1 MKKDLKKEKQKI
13 VVSVQNA
20 YYKTNRTFC
29 NVTEESL
36 FKLDP
41 VAETKVFVTL
51 EKNDNFDSNV
61 EDVLTYDYIPSDVE
75 KECDVLY
82 TIMCFDGE
90 MVYKSIQKV
99 DM

>member
-1 MKKDLKKEKQKI
+1 MAKEKKQKI
-13 VVSVQNA
+13 VVCIQNA
-20 YYKTNRTFC
+20 YYKTNESC
-29 NVTEESL
+29 GNITEESL
-36 FKLDP
+36 FELDP

-90 MVYKSIQKV
+90 IVYKSIQKV